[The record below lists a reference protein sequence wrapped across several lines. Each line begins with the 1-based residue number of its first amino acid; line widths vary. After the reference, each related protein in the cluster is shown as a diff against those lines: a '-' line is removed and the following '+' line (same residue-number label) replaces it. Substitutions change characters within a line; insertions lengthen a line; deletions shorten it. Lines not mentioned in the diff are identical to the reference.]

1 MINKW
6 KTCCI
11 SPAATIEEAIH
22 RIDESSLQ
30 IALVVEDHRLIG
42 TLTDGDIRR
51 ALLEGSRLKDSV
63 VPAMNPH
70 PATADFG
77 SDRESVIARMRHG
90 QIRQMPIL
98 NAAGELVGMEIL
110 DELLAPEAR
119 ENTVVLMAGGLGER
133 LTPLTEQCPKPMLQV
148 GGRPILE
155 TILLNFTDYG
165 FKRFYIS
172 VNHKADVITQHF
184 GDGSS
189 WGAHIEYIR
198 EDKRLGTAGALSL
211 LPVKPDLPLI
221 VMNAD
226 ILTKVN
232 FSHFLEYHS
241 VQKAKATMCIRA
253 YEHQVP
259 YGVVKLNGRQ
269 IVEIQEK
276 PTQKV
281 FVNAG
286 IYVLDPDVLNLVP
299 KDEYIDMTSLFE
311 RTVKENWTTAVFP
324 LREYWLDIGR
334 HSDLDTARSD
344 FEVNFK

>member
-11 SPAATIEEAIH
+11 SPAATIAEAI
-22 RIDESSLQ
+22 RTIDESSLQ
-30 IALVVEDHRLIG
+30 IALVVEDNRLMG

-51 ALLEGSRLKDSV
+51 ALLVGTPLQDSV
-63 VPAMNPH
+63 VRAMNTQPT
-70 PATADFG
+70 TAAFG
-77 SDRESVIARMRHG
+77 DDRESVIARMRRR

-98 NAAGELVGMEIL
+98 DAAGELVGMEIL
-110 DELLAPEAR
+110 DDLLAPETR
-119 ENTVVLMAGGLGER
+119 KNPVLLMAGGLGKR
-133 LTPLTEQCPKPMLQV
+133 LAPLTEECPKPMLQI

-155 TILLNFTDYG
+155 TILLSFIDYG
-165 FKRFYIS
+165 LKQFYIS
-172 VNHKADVITQHF
+172 VNHKADVIMQHF
-184 GDGSS
+184 GDGSC
-189 WGAHIEYIR
+189 WGGHIEYIH

-211 LPVKPDLPLI
+211 LPTKPVLPLI

-232 FSHFLEYHS
+232 FSHLLEFHRTEE
-241 VQKAKATMCIRA
+241 AKATMCILN

-259 YGVVKLNGRQ
+259 YGVIKLAGRQ
-269 IVEIQEK
+269 IIEIQEK
-276 PTQKV
+276 PIQKF

-286 IYVLDPDVLNLVP
+286 IYVLDPDVLDLVP
-299 KDEYIDMTSLFE
+299 EDEYVDMTSLFE
-311 RTVKENWTTAVFP
+311 RVVKENWPTAVFP

-334 HSDLDTARSD
+334 HSDLDSAKCD